1 MRPLLIIAICSVSA
15 WTAEYWVATDGV
27 DAPERGVVP
36 DQPLATIRYAV
47 QRADQPG
54 DVVTVRAGTYRNEQI
69 VFSASGSEGRPI
81 TLQGQEGAAIILKGS
96 TIVPDDAWS
105 ERSPGIWQAQWA
117 FNWGAFDKRLLDEDE
132 TNDPDPKKIG
142 NRGRMFA
149 RNQFFVDGKLLAE
162 VARVEDLQE
171 GSFLVDTS
179 SKQVVIRLAGGASPL
194 GRLVEGSSQEA
205 PMIATWGHSDLVIRN
220 LRLLHLANGTQS
232 NAAIRVS
239 GPYGAKAK
247 RRPGG
252 TNERVQIEDVSICWT
267 AGTALSVGG
276 KKHLIRRCVL
286 DDNGQNGLH
295 VSNAKGCRFEEVRWR
310 RNNTHPGKQFDWG
323 WEAVMKVAASQDCV
337 FDRCEA
343 ADNHGMGFWIDGPW
357 NRRNVLMNS
366 VIRGNAAQGVR
377 LEISLETTVANN
389 LIVGNRQAAIEISAS
404 MANRIVNNTIVGN
417 WTNAIGVG
425 RYEGRFPEARAM
437 SSYGNIM
444 LNNIVVDNQRD
455 RYGKSWIYGVEPKDS
470 SAILPKEITNG
481 PPYAPNRS
489 DHNWFGFTD
498 PKEDGR
504 QFFICGGRFTDLA
517 TYQKASGQDAH
528 SRWGDPG
535 FVDAAKGD
543 FRLRADSPAR
553 GMGTD
558 DVLAI
563 APTDAAGTARI
574 AGAID
579 PGAWQTHTPAPR

>member
-1 MRPLLIIAICSVSA
+1 MRHLLIIALCSATA

-27 DAPERGVVP
+27 DAPERGNAP

-47 QRADQPG
+47 ERATQPG
-54 DVVTVRAGTYRNEQI
+54 DIVTVRAGTYRNEEI
-69 VFSASGSEGRPI
+69 VFTASGSEGRPI
-81 TLQGQEGAAIILKGS
+81 TLRGEDEAEVVIKGS
-96 TIVPDDAWS
+96 TIVPDAAWS
-105 ERSPGIWQAQWA
+105 KRSPGVWQARWS
-117 FNWGAFDKRLLDEDE
+117 FHFGAFDKRLMDEE
-132 TNDPDPKKIG
+132 EENDPDPKKVY
-142 NRGRMFA
+142 NRGNLYP
-149 RNQFFVDGKLLAE
+149 RNRFFVDGRMLDE
-162 VARVEDLQE
+162 VARVDDLRD
-171 GSFLVDTS
+171 GSFCIDRESKLV
-179 SKQVVIRLAGGASPL
+179 QVRLAQGASPV
-194 GRLVEGSSQEA
+194 GRLIEGTSQES
-205 PMIATWGHSDLVIRN
+205 PLIATWGHSDLVIRN
-220 LRLLHLANGTQS
+220 LQLRHLGNGTQG
-232 NAAIRVS
+232 NAAVRVS
-239 GPYGAKAK
+239 GPFGAKAK

-252 TNERVQIEDVSICWT
+252 TNERVLVEDVSICWT
-267 AGTALSVGG
+267 AGTALSVSGR
-276 KKHLIRRCVL
+276 KHIVRRCIL

-295 VSNAKGCRFEEVRWR
+295 VSGAKGCRFEEVRWR

-323 WEAVMKVAASQDCV
+323 WEAVMKLASSQDCV

-343 ADNHGMGFWIDGPW
+343 ADNHGMGFWVDGPW

-377 LEISLETTVANN
+377 LEISLETTVVNN

-425 RYEGRFPEARAM
+425 RYEGRFDDNTRAM

-455 RYGKSWIYGVEPKDS
+455 RYGKSWIYSVDPKDS
-470 SAILPKEITNG
+470 SAILPTEIKDG
-481 PPYAPNRS
+481 PPYSPNRS

-498 PKEDGR
+498 PKENGR
-504 QFFICGGRFTDLA
+504 EFFICGGRFNDLA
-517 TYQKASGQDAH
+517 TYQKATGQDAH

-553 GMGTD
+553 GMGSD
-558 DVLAI
+558 EVLAI
-563 APTDAAGTARI
+563 APADAAGVVRT

-579 PGAWQTHTPAPR
+579 PGAWQAPRP